1 MTSKITISNQSARKQ
16 ISMQRPHTT
25 VDLEDAPAPLALHGK
40 SESSEFAGGSR
51 VPAWGVP
58 VQTSEA
64 RPSLPK
70 GCYVGVPVVAGTPAR
85 LLPEGKALFQVAM
98 SFVENDDYYGVVE
111 LVRASNGALDLKRK
125 CGFSVAPRPEA
136 GVIDANFPR
145 QLKVRAANL
154 LHYAVCIGSFRAAA
168 ALLVV
173 CPEMLQGKC
182 FVSVVTT
189 EGVAPEEEQAWGPS
203 ALARIFCV
211 LYAEEGDDGVRTT
224 GSQYICAR
232 RVLERGEEQLSQL
245 PFVGHPTVAQRI
257 AAAGVDPEVVIAAL
271 FAATASADS
280 AMVD

>member
-1 MTSKITISNQSARKQ
+1 
-16 ISMQRPHTT
+16 MQRPYTT
-25 VDLEDAPAPLALHGK
+25 VDFDDAPAPLALHGK

-58 VQTSEA
+58 VQTSGA

-85 LLPEGKALFQVAM
+85 SLPEGKALFQVAM
-98 SFVENDDYYGVVE
+98 SFVENNDYCGVVD
-111 LVRASNGALDLKRK
+111 LVRASNGTLDLKRK

-136 GVIDANFPR
+136 GVIDTNFPR

-173 CPEMLQGKC
+173 CPAMLQGKC
-182 FVSVVTT
+182 FVSMVR
-189 EGVAPEEEQAWGPS
+189 EEQGEEEAWGPS
-203 ALARIFCV
+203 ELARIFCV
-211 LYAEEGDDGVRTT
+211 LYAGEGNPGVRAT
-224 GSQYICAR
+224 GAQYNLAR

-245 PFVGHPTVAQRI
+245 PFVGLPTVAQRI
-257 AAAGVDPEVVIAAL
+257 AAAGVDSEKVIAAL
-271 FAATASADS
+271 FAAAAIADT